1 MRVINLDE
9 TGIKL
14 LNNNKNQIYITKE
27 NLIDFVNG
35 KYELN
40 EEGLRF
46 NNKRLSLSQDEIKA
60 FPIIIQY
67 IKNEILKNN

>member
-14 LNNNKNQIYITKE
+14 LNNKKNQIYITKE
-27 NLIDFVNG
+27 KLIDFVNG
-35 KYELN
+35 KYELS
-40 EEGLRF
+40 EDSLKF
-46 NNKRLSLSQDEIKA
+46 NNKQLMLSQDEIKA
-60 FPIIIQY
+60 FPTIIQY

>member
-14 LNNNKNQIYITKE
+14 LNNKKNQIYITKE
-27 NLIDFVNG
+27 KLIDFVNG
-35 KYELN
+35 KYELS
-40 EEGLRF
+40 EDGLKF
-46 NNKRLSLSQDEIKA
+46 NNKQLMLSQDEIKA
-60 FPIIIQY
+60 FPTIIQY